1 MRSKPVHEL
10 ALSQSI
16 VDAVLLRAQQE
27 GMHSVTR
34 VVLELGTAAGVERA
48 ALSFCFD
55 AVTRATA
62 AEGADL
68 EIETVPLRGR
78 CRACHREFEPAGLIS
93 PCPSCGA
100 YAPIFTAGRELRV
113 KSFEGE

>member
-1 MRSKPVHEL
+1 MHEL

-16 VDAVLLRAQQE
+16 VDAVLQRARQE

-34 VVLELGTAAGVERA
+34 VVLEVGTAAGVERD
-48 ALSFCFD
+48 ALRFCFD
-55 AVTRATA
+55 AVTRATPAQGA
-62 AEGADL
+62 ALA
-68 EIETVPLRGR
+68 IETVALRGR
-78 CRACHREFEPAGLIS
+78 CRACGLEFEPAGLIA
-93 PCPSCGA
+93 PCPGCGT

>member
-1 MRSKPVHEL
+1 MHEL

-16 VDAVLLRAQQE
+16 VEAVLQRARQE
-27 GMHSVTR
+27 GIHSVTR
-34 VVLELGTAAGVERA
+34 VVLALGTGAGVERE

-62 AEGADL
+62 AEGAEL
-68 EIETVPLRGR
+68 AIETVPLRGR
-78 CRACHREFEPAGLIS
+78 CRACGLEFAPDGLVA
-93 PCPSCGA
+93 PCPQCGT
-100 YAPIFTAGRELRV
+100 YAPVFTAGRELRV